1 MHLAIFGAT
10 LGVRWPGAQGL
21 PPRDPLPKPT
31 PLPTDETTGPRFE
44 RARLH
49 HENMASFNRVILMG
63 NLTRDPEVRYANSGA
78 AIVKFALAVNR
89 RWQNAEG
96 QWQDEATFVDIT
108 MFGKRGEAF
117 SRFHQRGK
125 PALIEGHLRLDQ
137 WDDKQTGAKR
147 SKLYVVADTWEFV
160 GGGRE
165 GGGEGG
171 AGGGGYQNQRGGGQ
185 QAGTQQGGDA
195 PQAGAPQGGDQG
207 NYGGAPQSDA
217 PAYVDDTPF

>member
-1 MHLAIFGAT
+1 
-10 LGVRWPGAQGL
+10 
-21 PPRDPLPKPT
+21 
-31 PLPTDETTGPRFE
+31 
-44 RARLH
+44 
-49 HENMASFNRVILMG
+49 MG

-125 PALIEGHLRLDQ
+125 PALIEGHLRMDN
-137 WDDKQTGAKR
+137 WEDKQTGAKR
-147 SKLYVVADTWEFV
+147 SKLYVVAETWEFV

-165 GGGEGG
+165 GE
-171 AGGGGYQNQRGGGQ
+171 GGGQ
-185 QAGTQQGGDA
+185 SQQGGGQRGRA
-195 PQAGAPQGGDQG
+195 NQGADQSRDSG
-207 NYGGAPQSDA
+207 QDSYGGGSSDA

>member
-1 MHLAIFGAT
+1 MHPEILTVT
-10 LGVRWPGAQGL
+10 LGSTNQLGL
-21 PPRDPLPKPT
+21 GSFDPPAPIASSYPPFHRRDDRPRASLAPAPT
-31 PLPTDETTGPRFE
+31 Q
-44 RARLH
+44 
-49 HENMASFNRVILMG
+49 NMSSFNRVILMG

-125 PALIEGHLRLDQ
+125 PALIEGHLRLDT
-137 WDDKQTGAKR
+137 WEDKQTGGKR

-171 AGGGGYQNQRGGGQ
+171 GSGGGGQSQQGGGQ
-185 QAGTQQGGDA
+185 RERASQSA
-195 PQAGAPQGGDQG
+195 DQSSQD
-207 NYGGAPQSDA
+207 NYGGGSSDA

>member
-1 MHLAIFGAT
+1 
-10 LGVRWPGAQGL
+10 
-21 PPRDPLPKPT
+21 
-31 PLPTDETTGPRFE
+31 
-44 RARLH
+44 
-49 HENMASFNRVILMG
+49 MASFNRVILMG

-125 PALIEGHLRLDQ
+125 PALIEGHLRLDT
-137 WDDKQTGAKR
+137 WDDKQSGAKR

-160 GGGRE
+160 GGR
-165 GGGEGG
+165 EGG
-171 AGGGGYQNQRGGGQ
+171 AGGGEGGGGYQQNQQQPAGGQQSGGQQGGYGGGQDQGSQDQSGGQQGGGQ
-185 QAGTQQGGDA
+185 QGGGQ
-195 PQAGAPQGGDQG
+195 PGG
-207 NYGGAPQSDA
+207 YGGGSQSDA

>member
-1 MHLAIFGAT
+1 
-10 LGVRWPGAQGL
+10 
-21 PPRDPLPKPT
+21 
-31 PLPTDETTGPRFE
+31 
-44 RARLH
+44 
-49 HENMASFNRVILMG
+49 MASFNRVILMG

-125 PALIEGHLRLDQ
+125 AALIEGHLRLDQ

-160 GGGRE
+160 GSGQGSE
-165 GGGEGG
+165 GGN
-171 AGGGGYQNQRGGGQ
+171 GGGGASYQNQQRGG
-185 QAGTQQGGDA
+185 QQGGDQ
-195 PQAGAPQGGDQG
+195 QAGQQGGDQQAGQQGGG